1 MSFSVSKGPDSHDAT
16 RAPVVAAVTHGLLE
30 QLQREREASDSAERR
45 AMLLHEE
52 AVVKGLLGDLHSAIA
67 AHVEASELI
76 GNFVEPLMVA
86 LGICEERAPDRISEL
101 LPHFDEL
108 RLPTETRT
116 HLLQYAALIALSKGD
131 HRVSEDTLNRAI
143 ADNATEPT
151 SWLLLELL
159 AARSG
164 DEHLRERA
172 LSMQAEQAGDATWKG
187 MLQLDAALASERVGA
202 LEPALAS
209 LQAAANSHSEA
220 VWPALLALERFGTEH
235 GLPTA
240 KNEAL
245 QRQATALLASLPT
258 NEEELASEAHTQE
271 RNSCVYLLLKAALSE
286 RVSGDPNTAQQLFE
300 RALQLAP
307 HHRGV
312 RALALAEAGRLADH
326 QATQRHAHALLEAST
341 SAPERAALWLNIA
354 AALFG
359 EQDLDAALSATEN
372 AIECDPGCS
381 LATALQLEIRSR
393 KQDSLALAD
402 FYTRNAERAT
412 TPAERGRSLY
422 TAAEL
427 RARDGNVQEATALVE
442 AAGGDASLTTRIQ
455 RFLAATVDN
464 TPWFWS
470 ATKKLNASLL
480 SEDRS
485 GIGFEVLRRDALA
498 LPISLSGDEPGDSD
512 SDTDTVMVT
521 DRALKAWLAAYGPM
535 ARENAIEQQARAL
548 TVIAGLETDPDR
560 RHSFMLA
567 AALRANLAGN
577 PKLAIL
583 ALTQAED
590 SGYREPVAALM
601 LTQLNQ
607 KNGAWRDAA
616 SSLHQLALGS
626 HDLNQAAALLLQS
639 GLCSWQGGDRRLAMG
654 AFESAHEIAPDPSLP
669 LLRFARR
676 LIEPDEIQARQ
687 AALETPALGEA
698 HALALLERF
707 TFEALRPEGRAQ
719 ATSTLEQLEAVAP
732 QELHSTTALTR
743 ALWSNATEAS
753 LGKKLEAFERLEDW
767 GEQATS
773 IARAAAYYAREVRD
787 PMSATDAME
796 AAEAWVQSDPS
807 VLPALEWLLAA
818 RQAEDFQ
825 TEALAQHTLG
835 ARLHGTARS
844 AFETSAALMNLLLGQ
859 TARPQLNGN
868 DAASR
873 FAALELAPPGSDPRR
888 RASALGHAAELFGEE
903 NQSLVTA
910 LAGYNLL
917 ALGELTSA
925 EQAFKV
931 AATQSPE
938 DVFVWEGLRSVAEAS
953 KNRGLLAEAYAGL
966 GDSVADAAQG
976 ALYWEKTSLIL
987 LDELGELEL
996 GEHALTRAITRD
1008 ISRTRSFDRL
1018 FRIVRER
1025 KDHPRLLALIEAR
1038 LDATDDV
1045 DELSKLFWERA
1056 RAFRTLK
1063 QLPLALT
1070 ALESVQML
1078 EPDHVGALAL
1088 AGEIFMSE
1096 GDFGKAAENLAKLSA
1111 LRNAPAPQRL
1121 MSGVAAVDIYENKLH
1136 DPLQALAVLA
1146 QLYRSGQSTL
1156 PVRERL
1162 ARAATS
1168 AGAWVEALDVLEDL
1182 SKERETSQQRAEA
1195 ARLCMVIS
1203 RDKLGATERT
1213 EQAALRL
1220 LAEEPADPEALD
1232 LVISRRHPDREQTKA
1247 LVSRSLGPVI
1257 DWVQSDPLDAERL
1270 KLLFRLAN
1278 VLENTPLSQAT
1289 VGALAALGESS
1300 PDLDAAL
1307 LELSAERILS
1317 PRLAMDADSVP
1328 DLLDPNDNGALAELM
1343 REAMPSFAEILGPTL
1358 QSFGIHKK
1366 QRVEPRLGLPIRNEI
1381 AAWAGALGLGE
1392 FDLYIGGEEPDAV
1405 RGLVGDTPALL
1416 VGTAVVSPLSPAHRQ
1431 AVARE
1436 LFALKQGTSILRSRE
1451 PADIAALIEATGQVF
1466 GVSLEGPS
1474 YAMTAEFVR
1483 LLSRGLGRKA
1493 KKTLPPLVERVRA
1506 ESQDPLVWIAG
1517 ALSSMDRVAAL
1528 ASGDVSW
1535 VIAKEPSARRKRLT
1549 SPEDRARLGR
1559 LLSFVLGP
1567 RYLELRKELGLEA
1580 R

>member
-1 MSFSVSKGPDSHDAT
+1 MSFSVSKSPDSNDAT
-16 RAPVVAAVTHGLLE
+16 RAPVVPTVTPGLLE
-30 QLQREREASDSAERR
+30 QLQREREASDSADRR
-45 AMLLHEE
+45 ATLLHEE
-52 AVVKGLLGDLHSAIA
+52 GVVKGLLGDIDSAIA
-67 AHVEASELI
+67 AHVEASELV
-76 GNFVEPLMVA
+76 GNFFEPLMVA
-86 LGICEERAPDRISEL
+86 LGICEERASDRISEL
-101 LPHFDEL
+101 LRHFDEL
-108 RLPTETRT
+108 QLPTETRT
-116 HLLQYAALIALSKGD
+116 HLLQYTALIALSKGD

-143 ADNATEPT
+143 AENATEPT

-187 MLQLDAALASERVGA
+187 MLQLDAAQASERVGA

-209 LQAAANSHSEA
+209 LRAAADSHSEA
-220 VWPALLALERFGTEH
+220 VWPALLALERYGTKH
-235 GLPTA
+235 GLPTVQ
-240 KNEAL
+240 NEAL
-245 QRQATALLASLPT
+245 KRQATTLLASLPA
-258 NEEELASEAHTQE
+258 NEEARASEAHTQE

-286 RVSGDPNTAQQLFE
+286 RVSGDPNTVQQLFE

-312 RALALAEAGRLADH
+312 RALALAEAGRLVDH
-326 QATQRHAHALLEAST
+326 ESSKRHARALLETST
-341 SAPERAALWLNIA
+341 SSPERAALWLHIA
-354 AALFG
+354 AALLD
-359 EQDLDAALSATEN
+359 EKNLDAALSATES
-372 AIECDPGCS
+372 AIECEPGCS
-381 LATALQLEIRSR
+381 LATALQLEIRSQ
-393 KQDSLALAD
+393 KQDPLALAD
-402 FYTRNAERAT
+402 FHTRNAERAT

-427 RARDGNVQEATALVE
+427 CARNGNVQEAAALVE
-442 AAGGDASLTTRIQ
+442 AAGGDAILTTRIA
-455 RFLAATVDN
+455 RFLAATLNN
-464 TPWFWS
+464 TPWFGS
-470 ATKKLNASLL
+470 ATDKLNASLP
-480 SEDRS
+480 SEDRT
-485 GIGFEVLRRDALA
+485 GVGFEVLRRNALA
-498 LPISLSGDEPGDSD
+498 LPISLSGDEPGDT
-512 SDTDTVMVT
+512 DTDTDT
-521 DRALKAWLAAYGPM
+521 DRALRAWLTAYGPM
-535 ARENAIEQQARAL
+535 ARKNVIEQQAKAL

-560 RHSFMLA
+560 RHSCMLA

-601 LTQLNQ
+601 LTQLYQ
-607 KNGAWRDAA
+607 KSGAWRDAA

-639 GLCSWQGGDRRLAMG
+639 GLCSWHGGDRRLAIE
-654 AFESAHEIAPDPSLP
+654 AFESAHEIGPDPSLP

-676 LIEPDEIQARQ
+676 LIEPEEAQARR
-687 AALETPALGEA
+687 AALETPSVGEA

-707 TFEALRPEGRAQ
+707 TFEALRPESRAQ

-732 QELHSTTALTR
+732 QELHSTAALAR
-743 ALWSNATEAS
+743 ALWSNATESS
-753 LGKKLEAFERLEDW
+753 LGKRLEAFERLEDW

-787 PMSATDAME
+787 PMNATDAME
-796 AAEAWVQSDPS
+796 AAESWVQSDAS

-859 TARPQLNGN
+859 TARPQLTGD

-888 RASALGHAAELFGEE
+888 RATALGHAAELFGEE
-903 NQSLVTA
+903 NESLVTA

-976 ALYWEKTSLIL
+976 ALYWEKASLIL

-1008 ISRTRSFDRL
+1008 IGRNRSFDKL

-1045 DELSKLFWERA
+1045 EELSKLFWERA

-1063 QLPLALT
+1063 HLPLALT

-1088 AGEIFMSE
+1088 AGEIFMSQ

-1111 LRNAPAPQRL
+1111 LPNAPAQQRL

-1136 DPLQALAVLA
+1136 DTLQALAVLA

-1182 SKERETSQQRAEA
+1182 SKERETSERRAEA

-1203 RDKLGATERT
+1203 RDKLSAAERT

-1220 LAEEPADPEALD
+1220 LEEEPADPEALD
-1232 LVISRRHPDREQTKA
+1232 LVLGRNHPDREQTKA
-1247 LVSRSLGPVI
+1247 LVGRSLGPVM

-1270 KLLFRLAN
+1270 KLLFRLAS
-1278 VLENTPLSQAT
+1278 VLDNTPLRQVT

-1300 PDLDAAL
+1300 RELDAAL
-1307 LELSAERILS
+1307 LELSAEGIVS
-1317 PRLAMDADSVP
+1317 PRLAMDAESVP
-1328 DLLDPNDNGALAELM
+1328 DLLDLNDNGALAELM
-1343 REAMPSFAEILGPTL
+1343 REAAPSFGEILGPTL
-1358 QSFGIHKK
+1358 QSFEIHKK

-1416 VGTAVVSPLSPAHRQ
+1416 VGTSVVSPLSPAHRQ

-1451 PADIAALIEATGQVF
+1451 PADIAALIAATGQVL
-1466 GVSLEGPS
+1466 GVNLEGPS

-1493 KKTLPPLVERVRA
+1493 KKTLPPLVERVQA
-1506 ESQDPLVWIAG
+1506 ESQDPLVWIAS

-1549 SPEDRARLGR
+1549 SPDDRARLGR

-1567 RYLELRKELGLEA
+1567 RYLELRKQLGLEG

>member
-1 MSFSVSKGPDSHDAT
+1 MSFSVSKSPDANDAP
-16 RAPVVAAVTHGLLE
+16 RAPTVAPVMPGLLE
-30 QLQREREASDSAERR
+30 QLQRERETSDSAERR
-45 AMLLHEE
+45 ATLLHEE
-52 AVVKGLLGDLHSAIA
+52 AVVKGLLGDVHSAVA
-67 AHVEASELI
+67 AHIEASELV

-101 LPHFDEL
+101 LADFDGL
-108 RLPTETRT
+108 PLPTETRT
-116 HLLQYAALIALSKGD
+116 HLLQYAALVALSR
-131 HRVSEDTLNRAI
+131 HELRVSEDTLNRAI
-143 ADNATEPT
+143 GDDATEPT
-151 SWLLLELL
+151 SWLLFELL
-159 AARSG
+159 AARNG
-164 DEHLRERA
+164 DEQLRERA
-172 LSMQAEQAGDATWKG
+172 LSMQAEQAADATWKG
-187 MLQLDAALASERVGA
+187 MIQLDAAQASEKAGA
-202 LEPALAS
+202 LEPALAW
-209 LQAAANSHSEA
+209 LQVAADSHSEVA
-220 VWPALLALERFGTEH
+220 WPALLALERFGTQH
-235 GLPTA
+235 GNLTI

-245 QRQATALLASLPT
+245 KRQAAALLASLPQSH
-258 NEEELASEAHTQE
+258 EEVASEAEIQA

-286 RVSGDPNTAQQLFE
+286 RVAGDPNTVQQHFE
-300 RALQLAP
+300 RAVELAP

-312 RALALAEAGRLADH
+312 RALALAEAGRLGDH
-326 QATQRHAHALLEAST
+326 QTSQRHARALLEAGP
-341 SAPERAALWLNIA
+341 SAPERAALWLHIA
-354 AALFG
+354 AAALA
-359 EQDLDAALSATEN
+359 EKALDAALSATES
-372 AIECDPGCS
+372 ALECDAGCL
-381 LATALQLEIRSR
+381 LAMALQLELLSR
-393 KQDSLALAD
+393 KGDSLALAA
-402 FYTRNAERAT
+402 FHTRNAERAT
-412 TPAERGRSLY
+412 TPAERGRALY
-422 TAAEL
+422 AAAER
-427 RARDGNVQEATALVE
+427 RARGGHVQEAAALVE
-442 AAGGDASLTTRIQ
+442 AAGGEAALMTRIQ

-464 TPWFWS
+464 IPWFGS
-470 ATKKLNASLL
+470 ATEKLNACLP

-485 GIGFEVLRRDALA
+485 GVGFEMLRRNALA
-498 LPISLSGDEPGDSD
+498 GPVALAEAEPENPDVD
-512 SDTDTVMVT
+512 A
-521 DRALKAWLAAYGPM
+521 ALRAWLVAYGPK
-535 ARENAIEQQARAL
+535 ARESSIEQQAKAL

-560 RHSFMLA
+560 RHSCMLA
-567 AALRANLAGN
+567 SAVRANLAGN

-601 LTQLNQ
+601 LAQLSQ
-607 KNGAWRDAA
+607 KAGTWQDAA
-616 SSLHQLALGS
+616 GSLHQLALGS

-639 GLCSWQGGDRRLAMG
+639 GLCSWHGGDQQLAIE
-654 AFESAHEIAPDPSLP
+654 AFESAHEIAPDSSLP
-669 LLRFARR
+669 ILRFARR
-676 LIEPDEIQARQ
+676 LVAPDDVRARRT
-687 AALETPALGEA
+687 ALETPTLGEV
-698 HALALLERF
+698 HALSLLERF
-707 TFEALRPEGRAQ
+707 TLEALLPEGRTHANS
-719 ATSTLEQLEAVAP
+719 ALEQFETAAP
-732 QELHSTTALTR
+732 QELHSTAALTR
-743 ALWSNATEAS
+743 ALWSNATEVS

-787 PMSATDAME
+787 PMSATDALE
-796 AAEAWVQSDPS
+796 AAEAWVQSDPT

-844 AFETSAALMNLLLGQ
+844 AFETSAALMNLLLDQ
-859 TARPQLNGN
+859 TARPQLSGS
-868 DAASR
+868 DAATR
-873 FAALELAPPGSDPRR
+873 YAALELAPPGSDPRR
-888 RASALGHAAELFGEE
+888 RASALGHATELFGEE

-917 ALGELTSA
+917 ALGELASA

-938 DVFVWEGLRSVAEAS
+938 DVFVWEGLRSVAELS

-987 LDELGELEL
+987 LDELGEIEL

-1008 ISRTRSFDRL
+1008 ISRTRCFDRL

-1056 RAFRTLK
+1056 RAFRTLN
-1063 QLPLALT
+1063 QLPLALA

-1088 AGEIFMSE
+1088 AGEIFMSQ
-1096 GDFGKAAENLAKLSA
+1096 GDFGRAAENLAKLSA
-1111 LRNAPAPQRL
+1111 LPNAPAQQRL
-1121 MSGVAAVDIYENKLH
+1121 MSGVAAVDIYENKLQ
-1136 DPLQALAVLA
+1136 DTLQALAVLA

-1168 AGAWVEALDVLEDL
+1168 AGAWGEALDVLEEL
-1182 SKERETSQQRAEA
+1182 SKERETSERRAEA

-1203 RDKLGATERT
+1203 RDKLSSTERA
-1213 EQAALRL
+1213 ERAALRL

-1232 LVISRRHPDREQTKA
+1232 LVLSRSNPDRDQTKA
-1247 LVSRSLGPVI
+1247 LVSRSLGPLV
-1257 DWVQSDPLDAERL
+1257 DWVLSDPLDAKRL

-1278 VLENTPLSQAT
+1278 VLENTPLCQVT
-1289 VGALAALGESS
+1289 VGALAALGESGLE
-1300 PDLDAAL
+1300 LDAAL
-1307 LELSAERILS
+1307 LELSAQGAIT

-1343 REAMPSFAEILGPTL
+1343 REAAPAFAEILGPTL
-1358 QSFGIHKK
+1358 QSFGINKK
-1366 QRVEPRLGLPIRNEI
+1366 QRVDPRLGLPIRNEI

-1405 RGLVGDTPALL
+1405 RGLVDDTPTLL
-1416 VGTAVVSPLSPAHRQ
+1416 IGTAVVSPLSPAHRQ

-1436 LFALKQGTSILRSRE
+1436 LFALRQGTSILRARE
-1451 PADIAALIEATGQVF
+1451 PAEVAALIAATGQVL
-1466 GVSLEGPS
+1466 GVNLEGPS

-1493 KKTLPPLVERVRA
+1493 KKMLPLWVERVRT

-1549 SPEDRARLGR
+1549 SPEDRTRLRR
-1559 LLSFVLGP
+1559 LLSFVLSP
-1567 RYLELRKELGLEA
+1567 RYLQLRKELGLEA

>member
-1 MSFSVSKGPDSHDAT
+1 MSFSVSISPDANDAT
-16 RAPVVAAVTHGLLE
+16 RAPTVPAVTPGLLE

-45 AMLLHEE
+45 ATLLHEE
-52 AVVKGLLGDLHSAIA
+52 AVVKGLLGDVHSAVL
-67 AHVEASELI
+67 AHVEASELV
-76 GNFVEPLMVA
+76 GNFFEPLMVA

-101 LPHFDEL
+101 LADFDGL
-108 RLPTETRT
+108 SLPTETRT
-116 HLLQYAALIALSKGD
+116 HLLQYSALVALSRD
-131 HRVSEDTLNRAI
+131 ELRVSEDALNRAI
-143 ADNATEPT
+143 ADDATEPT
-151 SWLLLELL
+151 TWLLFELL
-159 AARSG
+159 AARNG
-164 DEHLRERA
+164 DDQLRERA
-172 LSMQAEQAGDATWKG
+172 LSMQAEQATDATWKG
-187 MLQLDAALASERVGA
+187 MIQLDAAQASEKAGA
-202 LEPALAS
+202 LESALAW
-209 LQAAANSHSEA
+209 LQAAADSHSEVA
-220 VWPALLALERFGTEH
+220 WPALLALERFGTQH
-235 GLPTA
+235 GNLTI

-245 QRQATALLASLPT
+245 KRQAAALLASLPQT
-258 NEEELASEAHTQE
+258 DQELASEAETQA

-286 RVSGDPNTAQQLFE
+286 RAAGDPNTVQQYFE
-300 RALQLAP
+300 RAVELAP
-307 HHRGV
+307 LHRGV
-312 RALALAEAGRLADH
+312 RALALAEAGRLGDH
-326 QATQRHAHALLEAST
+326 QASQRHARALLEAGV
-341 SAPERAALWLNIA
+341 SAPEQAALWLHIA
-354 AALFG
+354 AAALA
-359 EQDLDAALSATEN
+359 EKELDAALSATKS
-372 AIECDPGCS
+372 ALECDAGCL
-381 LATALQLEIRSR
+381 LATALQLELHSR
-393 KQDSLALAD
+393 KEDPVALAA
-402 FYTRNAERAT
+402 FHTRNAERAT
-412 TPAERGRSLY
+412 TPAERGRALY

-427 RARDGNVQEATALVE
+427 RARGGNIQEAAALVE
-442 AAGGDASLTTRIQ
+442 AAAGEVALTARIQ
-455 RFLAATVDN
+455 RFLAATVQN
-464 TPWFWS
+464 NPWFVS
-470 ATKKLNASLL
+470 LTEKLNACLP
-480 SEDRS
+480 SEDPS
-485 GIGFEVLRRDALA
+485 GVGFEVLRRNALA
-498 LPISLSGDEPGDSD
+498 GPVALAEAEPEDAAP
-512 SDTDTVMVT
+512 DT
-521 DRALKAWLAAYGPM
+521 ALRAWLVAYGPK
-535 ARENAIEQQARAL
+535 ARENSIEQQAKAL
-548 TVIAGLETDPDR
+548 TLIAGLETDPDR
-560 RHSFMLA
+560 RHSCMLA

-590 SGYREPVAALM
+590 SGYREPVASLM
-601 LTQLNQ
+601 LAQLSQ
-607 KNGAWRDAA
+607 KAGAWQDAA

-639 GLCSWQGGDRRLAMG
+639 GLCSWHGGDRHLAIE

-669 LLRFARR
+669 ILRFARR
-676 LIEPDEIQARQ
+676 LVEPDEVRARRT
-687 AALETPALGEA
+687 ALETPALGEA
-698 HALALLERF
+698 QALSLLERF
-707 TFEALRPEGRAQ
+707 TLEALLPEGRTHANS
-719 ATSTLEQLEAVAP
+719 ALEQLEMAAP
-732 QELHSTTALTR
+732 QELHSTAALTR

-787 PMSATDAME
+787 PMSATDALE
-796 AAEAWVQSDPS
+796 AAEAWVQSDPT

-818 RQAEDFQ
+818 RQAEDFP

-844 AFETSAALMNLLLGQ
+844 AFETSAALMNLLLDQ
-859 TARPQLNGN
+859 TARPQLSGS
-868 DAASR
+868 DSASR
-873 FAALELAPPGSDPRR
+873 YAALELAPPGSDPRR
-888 RASALGHAAELFGEE
+888 RASALGHATELFGEE

-917 ALGELTSA
+917 ALGELASA

-938 DVFVWEGLRSVAEAS
+938 DVFVWEGLRSVAELS

-966 GDSVADAAQG
+966 GDSVADATQG

-1008 ISRTRSFDRL
+1008 ISRTRCFDRL

-1063 QLPLALT
+1063 QLPLALA

-1088 AGEIFMSE
+1088 AGEIFMSQ
-1096 GDFGKAAENLAKLSA
+1096 GDFGRAAENLAKLSA
-1111 LRNAPAPQRL
+1111 LPNAPAQQRL
-1121 MSGVAAVDIYENKLH
+1121 MSGVAAVDIYENKLQ
-1136 DPLQALAVLA
+1136 DTLQALAVLA

-1168 AGAWVEALDVLEDL
+1168 AGAWGEALDVLEDL
-1182 SKERETSQQRAEA
+1182 SKERDTSERRAEA

-1203 RDKLGATERT
+1203 RDKLSATERA
-1213 EQAALRL
+1213 ERAALRL

-1232 LVISRRHPDREQTKA
+1232 LVLSRSNPDREQTKA
-1247 LVSRSLGPVI
+1247 LVSRSLGPLV
-1257 DWVQSDPLDAERL
+1257 DWVLNDPLDAKRL

-1278 VLENTPLSQAT
+1278 ALEDAPLSQVT
-1289 VGALAALGESS
+1289 VGALAALGESG
-1300 PDLDAAL
+1300 PELDAAL
-1307 LELSAERILS
+1307 LELSAQGAIT

-1328 DLLDPNDNGALAELM
+1328 DLLDPEDNGALAELM
-1343 REAMPSFAEILGPTL
+1343 REAAPAFAEILGPTL
-1358 QSFGIHKK
+1358 QSFGINKK
-1366 QRVEPRLGLPIRNEI
+1366 QRVDPRLGLPIRNEI

-1405 RGLVGDTPALL
+1405 RGLVDDTPALL
-1416 VGTAVVSPLSPAHRQ
+1416 IGTAVVSPLSPAHRQ

-1436 LFALKQGTSILRSRE
+1436 LFALRQGTSILRARE
-1451 PADIAALIEATGQVF
+1451 PAEVAALIAATGQVL
-1466 GVSLEGPS
+1466 GVNLEGPS

-1483 LLSRGLGRKA
+1483 LLGRGLGRKT
-1493 KKTLPPLVERVRA
+1493 KKMLPLWVERVRT
-1506 ESQDPLVWIAG
+1506 ESRDPLMWIAG

-1549 SPEDRARLGR
+1549 SPEDRSR
-1559 LLSFVLGP
+1559 LLRLLTFVLSP